1 MKFRCLRQ
9 VVFQPNLKQV
19 LTVHHVKL
27 TIVIIGSWLACVR
40 QVNNACARLLG
51 TKEAKELH
59 KLSTVLATVTQ
70 CVHLRYPQKTISC
83 TIKTKRLHTT
93 NKLG

>member
-1 MKFRCLRQ
+1 MKFHCLRQ

-40 QVNNACARLLG
+40 QVNNACGRLLG

-59 KLSTVLATVTQ
+59 NAIAEYNSSYSHVTQ
-70 CVHLRYPQKTISC
+70 CVHL
-83 TIKTKRLHTT
+83 
-93 NKLG
+93 